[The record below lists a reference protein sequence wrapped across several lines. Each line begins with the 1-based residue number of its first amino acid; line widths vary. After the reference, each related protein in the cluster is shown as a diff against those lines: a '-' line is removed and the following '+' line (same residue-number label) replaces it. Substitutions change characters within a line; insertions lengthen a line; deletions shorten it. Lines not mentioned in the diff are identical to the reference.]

1 MISVP
6 KHVKVI
12 ETEIAEKL
20 KRLKKSDSEL
30 LEVQQLQRDEI
41 LEVSLKTALAI
52 FSWMRP
58 CLL

>member
-12 ETEIAEKL
+12 EIQIAEKL

-30 LEVQQLQRDEI
+30 LEVQQLHCDEV
-41 LEVSLKTALAI
+41 LEVSLSL
-52 FSWMRP
+52 
-58 CLL
+58 